1 MPVSALVLG
10 MAGLD
15 RDSDVRA
22 ITPHLADMFSLDPSD
37 KSKFIVGNDA
47 TLLSLPML
55 DDQHAGGIAVVAGE
69 RIPFQRSDRQS

>member
-1 MPVSALVLG
+1 

-15 RDSDVRA
+15 RDSDIRA

-55 DDQHAGGIAVVAGE
+55 DDENAGGITVVAGE
-69 RIPFQRSDRQS
+69 RGPFHRHASEADVRL